1 MCRCYYVYFYG
12 LSWTFDFKL
21 NYCGFRVDVVWSSGS
36 GGFVR
41 SVQVAV
47 QVRLDVILKSC
58 AQWSYVVLNC
68 ALFVVATALIWF

>member
-1 MCRCYYVYFYG
+1 MCTFMVYH

-58 AQWSYVVLNC
+58 ARWSYVVLNC
-68 ALFVVATALIWF
+68 ALFVVATARIWF